1 MEKINTLLN
10 YLKENPLVSDV
21 RWMIYFKKWSWI
33 SWDLLFFI
41 TSLILLM
48 EAIKKILFNN
58 IMDSMLNVKNMAIM
72 VLSKK
77 LHLPYSKENFY
88 NEHGRTIVLLIE
100 KMIEDSKKKLEFG
113 RIHPVFLIS

>member
-1 MEKINTLLN
+1 MDDLLQKMELDILGSSVFHHEFNSLN
-10 YLKENPLVSDV
+10 GSNQKDLVS
-21 RWMIYFKKWSWI
+21 Y
-33 SWDLLFFI
+33 
-41 TSLILLM
+41 
-48 EAIKKILFNN
+48 NN